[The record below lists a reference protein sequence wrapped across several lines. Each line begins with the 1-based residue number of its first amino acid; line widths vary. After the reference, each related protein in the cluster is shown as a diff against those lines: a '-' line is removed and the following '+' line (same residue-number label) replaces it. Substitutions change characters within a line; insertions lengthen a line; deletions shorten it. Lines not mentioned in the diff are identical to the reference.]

1 MNYIHGTMV
10 ETLLY
15 YCKFYDTLKLN
26 KFKINPYDP
35 CVSNQL
41 VNESQ
46 QYILFHVDY
55 CKLIHK
61 DTKINDSFIAVIG
74 EEYQSIF
81 EDGYGTM
88 QVKREKFHK
97 YLGMT
102 LDYSKFG
109 QVKITMLDYINEI
122 LDRFDKLIQRVKVL
136 SQVLHQ
142 ILFLSST
149 NTVKSLI
156 RN

>member
-97 YLGMT
+97 SVPL
-102 LDYSKFG
+102 
-109 QVKITMLDYINEI
+109 
-122 LDRFDKLIQRVKVL
+122 
-136 SQVLHQ
+136 
-142 ILFLSST
+142 
-149 NTVKSLI
+149 
-156 RN
+156 